1 MCGILG
7 IVNTSNS
14 KASNFQEKV
23 LKKLFVESESRGKE
37 ASGFCF
43 VNDSEI
49 NIGRIAEPAS
59 RLVKSHLFEKAFRDI
74 SLKDSSFSLFFG
86 HARLVTHGYEYKT
99 DNNQPLCLDNLIVV
113 HNGIVI
119 NHKELWSNYL
129 QDEKPKTDLDTE
141 IIPLLYQKFLE
152 SLGSPQ
158 LAINKLFDVVSG
170 VVNIALYDIK
180 KCQFIL
186 ASNNGSLFYYQGA
199 ETLFFGSEKQIVKNT
214 LIASKGIH
222 ENNFDTTIQQVRKEE
237 ILLINLTSNV
247 QIDFVPSIVNIDLNS
262 ENKYTNRSLEYSKN
276 INIPTEL
283 EKHVE
288 EINKNVSTLKRC
300 TKCILPESFPG
311 IFFDQKGV
319 CSYCNSYTKKKFL
332 GKMALDNF
340 IDKLPREKPVLVA
353 FSGGRDSSYCL
364 HYLKK
369 EFDLNCIAYSY
380 DWGMLTDLGRRNQS
394 LMCSKLNI
402 EHILVSADIRKK
414 RENVRLNVEAW
425 LKKPSLGMIPLFMA
439 GDKQYFYH
447 AYRLL
452 KELDASTLVMGE
464 NYLEKTGFKTAFSGA
479 KQTKSGSMAYHISS
493 ANKLRMVAYYL
504 GQYIT
509 NPAYINKSILDTVG
523 AANSYYGLKHDY
535 VNLFDFIP
543 WNEKEVDE
551 VLINQ
556 YGWETEPMIKTTW
569 RIGDGTA
576 AFYNYIYYAVAGF
589 TEADTFRSNQ
599 IREGLITREMALSK
613 IHEENQP
620 VWNSIEWYC
629 KTIGINWE
637 DAIKKINTIKTFY

>member
-7 IVNTSNS
+7 IVNISNS
-14 KASNFQEKV
+14 NAGNFQEKV
-23 LKKLFVESESRGKE
+23 LKKLFIESESRGKE

-43 VNDSEI
+43 ANDSEI

-59 RLVKSHLFEKAFRDI
+59 RLIKSDLFEKAFRYI
-74 SLKDSSFSLFFG
+74 SQKKSYFSLFFG

-99 DNNQPLCLDNLIVV
+99 ENNQPLCLDNLIIV

-119 NHKELWSNYL
+119 NYKDIWDNYL

-141 IIPLLYQKFLE
+141 IIPLLYQKFL
-152 SLGSPQ
+152 SSSGNPQ
-158 LAINKLFDVVSG
+158 LAINMLFDVVIG

-180 KCQFIL
+180 KKQFIL
-186 ASNNGSLFYYQGA
+186 ASNNGSLFYYHGD
-199 ETLFFGSEKQIVKNT
+199 ETLFFGSEKQIIKNV
-214 LIASKGIH
+214 LIASKVLNQ
-222 ENNFDTTIQQVRKEE
+222 NNLDAAIQQVQKEQ
-237 ILLINLTSNV
+237 ILLIDLSVNEHTDR
-247 QIDFVPSIVNIDLNS
+247 IPAIVNIDLNS
-262 ENKYTNRSLEYSKN
+262 EYKYTNRSLEYSKN
-276 INIPTEL
+276 IVVPGEL

-288 EINKNVSTLKRC
+288 EINKNVSALKRC
-300 TKCILPESFPG
+300 TKCVLPESFPS
-311 IFFDQKGV
+311 IFFDEKGV
-319 CSYCNSYTKKKFL
+319 CSYCNSYTKKNFL
-332 GKMALDNF
+332 GKEALDSF
-340 IDKLPREKPVLVA
+340 IEKLPPKKPVLVA

-402 EHILVSADIRKK
+402 EHVLVSADIRKK

-479 KQTKSGSMAYHISS
+479 KQTKLGSMAYHISS

-504 GQYIT
+504 GQHVK

-523 AANSYYGLKHDY
+523 AANSYYGLKHNY
-535 VNLFDFIP
+535 INLFDFIP
-543 WNEKEVDE
+543 WDEKEVDD

-556 YGWETEPMIKTTW
+556 YGWETEPLVKTTW

-599 IREGLITREMALSK
+599 IREGLITREKALSK
-613 IHEENQP
+613 IQVENQP
-620 VWNSIEWYC
+620 VWSSIAWYC
-629 KTIGINWE
+629 NTIGINWE
-637 DAIKKINTIKTFY
+637 DAIKKINAIKTFY